1 MRHQLMRK
9 ENELIN
15 TVILIT
21 NNGMG
26 KADET
31 LQQKLIGKYLELL
44 QQNDSLPNAICFY
57 TDGVKLVVEGSPVL
71 NQLKSLEEAGVHLI
85 VCSTCLEYF
94 GLTDKVKIGIV
105 GGMADIIEAQV
116 KAEKVITL

>member
-1 MRHQLMRK
+1 MKDTIIQ
-9 ENELIN
+9 
-15 TVILIT
+15 IT

-31 LQQKLIGKYLELL
+31 LQQKLVGKYLELIQL
-44 QQNDSLPNAICFY
+44 NDTLPNAICFY

-71 NQLKSLEEAGVHLI
+71 EQLKSLEEKGVRLI

-94 GLTDKVKIGIV
+94 NLSDKVQVGIV
-105 GGMADIIEAQV
+105 GGMTDIIEAQV

>member
-1 MRHQLMRK
+1 MKDTIIQ
-9 ENELIN
+9 
-15 TVILIT
+15 IT

-31 LQQKLIGKYLELL
+31 LQQKLVGKYLELIQL
-44 QQNDSLPNAICFY
+44 NDTLPNAICFY

-71 NQLKSLEEAGVHLI
+71 EQLKSLEVKGVRLI

-94 GLTDKVKIGIV
+94 NLIDKVQVGIV
-105 GGMADIIEAQV
+105 GGMTDIIEAQ
-116 KAEKVITL
+116 AQAMKVITL

>member
-1 MRHQLMRK
+1 M
-9 ENELIN
+9 EN
-15 TVILIT
+15 TVIMIT

-31 LQQKLIGKYLELL
+31 LQQKLVSKYLELI

-57 TDGVKLVVEGSPVL
+57 TDGVKLIVEGSPVL
-71 NQLKSLEEAGVHLI
+71 EQLKALEDSGVRLI
-85 VCSTCLEYF
+85 VCSTCLDYF
-94 GLTDKVKIGIV
+94 NLTDKVQVGIV
-105 GGMADIIEAQV
+105 GGMTDIIEAQV

>member
-1 MRHQLMRK
+1 M
-9 ENELIN
+9 NN
-15 TVILIT
+15 TVIQIT

-26 KADET
+26 KADQT
-31 LQQKLIGKYLELL
+31 LQQKLAGKYLELI
-44 QQNDSLPNAICFY
+44 QMNDSLPNSICFY

-71 NQLKSLEEAGVHLI
+71 EKLKALEEKGVRLI

-94 GLTDKVKIGIV
+94 NLTDKVQVGIV
-105 GGMADIIEAQV
+105 GGMTDIIEAQV